1 MTEAPANP
9 PSHEQPLPPVTQAA
23 AHLVEVTPAKKITF
37 FKSGDPQF
45 NGVRMAVN
53 RRTFKS
59 FNALLDDLSQRVPL
73 AFGVRTIT
81 TPRGTRCIDRLEQ
94 LEDGACYLCSDK
106 RHVKAA
112 GARPPAPWQNR
123 SKASRSGK
131 RQASPAASVSHAH
144 LVHKTP
150 KKIMLVKNGEADM
163 RHTVVLN
170 RRNTYTF
177 KTFLDEV
184 SDLMQCSVKKLC
196 TLEGRK
202 VDTIQALLHCPRVLV
217 CMGREPFKPVLAE
230 TLRHGSVE
238 KLPGL
243 ATRSRTSIVGE
254 SVESRKNVKFGLETK
269 KSVIHPRS
277 SSSNRSLRFSLSS
290 EKSYPHGLNSGHASF
305 MDSCSHSKHGNLAH
319 SIVNDD
325 IEKRVH
331 VNKDGSLSVEM
342 KVRFRL
348 LNEETLQWSTQIKKS
363 SLYSNASFDQTN
375 LAQEEVVDPIHQ
387 MDAGVY
393 SEGDDSFYP
402 CDADDSYISKLNE
415 ELLQEMDYQQC
426 CNYCR
431 EYDIW
436 KNSMHKVNNSDRDLR
451 SRRSACSCTS
461 SHRRLVCKKSSVES
475 MHTASSDEYA
485 EHFVQQSASY
495 SETFENGETRV
506 EYCSVSRCSS
516 QSAVCTSQPS
526 TACSQGSSSISSLS
540 NVKNPV
546 SLETQAFVGEEQGQ
560 VEESPVSNISESSL
574 VFKPCK
580 ESKDE
585 NEGVKSKSVASSSSS
600 VKCKDP
606 VASPNYLHPRP
617 ESCASSSTTHCNK
630 EKDTE
635 DIADHSEGE
644 RANSSISKCSQSK
657 CGLEK
662 VDARSIS
669 TMSPSSKRSHNKEP
683 INQEDNKSER
693 LSMPGS
699 SSSEDHARIRETK
712 AKDTDSKDRD
722 LSSLSHSSKHNKGS
736 TPQKESAFTLL
747 NETRSSASVS
757 SKSSCENAKNSR
769 ADLRLQHSNS
779 HHSVQS
785 SVSEDIVESNLKDEE
800 QKPTSSASKNSG
812 NSINR
817 KKVQTE
823 DEERPST
830 SGSSSSKPSLNDD
843 VKERARQSKPS
854 KSKLEN
860 LKEGRQENK
869 RHHSVSSSTTFLSKF
884 RENHSDKEE
893 CEANRSKMN
902 QHNMTQSLVLEPNLN
917 KETNS
922 VLETSRSSCVSDSA
936 SICCSQCP
944 SPPKGKPH
952 AKKVRPVTLKC
963 SPKSNV
969 DTDPVSAVQE
979 TKEELVSSAPTTSG
993 SKSRVSVKINN
1004 EKDEK
1009 YEYSKSASDSKS
1021 GKEMAK
1027 VGSVVHKKNKREK
1040 PEVTGELI
1048 TLALPNTSP
1057 EEVVNEWLQKM
1068 PSDTVLMKYIDLQ
1081 DCDQVGMKEFAK
1093 GMERKGKPL
1102 EPTPTEEE
1110 ELSQNKKVGS
1120 CSSTREV
1127 QPNTRAQ
1134 KYVLEDQDNKQFTKE
1149 IQQIH
1154 TDCKH
1159 ATISSC
1165 QHIEDLPKTII
1176 SSVQIMKVLLNPRQ
1190 GAHIERSN
1198 SLPEVSP
1205 TLGKKLSNAAK
1216 ALLMCLASLQL
1227 FDEEPLDTRDQP
1239 DHVNKLKYKEL
1250 LNILQSLWL
1259 GEAAKNDQEI
1269 PYQKMIL
1276 QQNKP
1281 ASLKSCQILHSTD
1294 DEFTPVSSSGVDVSS
1309 GSGRSGDGSVA
1320 GAADMASTTKKRKDH
1335 VPTLRETDTDTNP
1348 LPPDSHDEN
1357 KSNEKGVSSRPET
1370 SSPKPDLSASSY
1382 RNGIPDQACHA
1393 RWSSGE
1399 QSSKDEVRL
1408 AVDKNMNKKSAEISD
1423 MDDESAYVTP
1433 QKANMANQ
1441 ALPPAD
1447 HENEGQSDHASENQ
1461 TEAPTDN
1468 NTGEEDT
1475 NNTFKSVQPGEYFL
1489 QDKEPIVRE
1498 IVDAAEKEVS
1508 DIQRNLPDSDPGWV
1522 VKLLKKIEKEFMT
1535 HYVDAMNDFKCR
1547 WNLVDDERLDEM
1559 ISDLK
1564 DEVSKRL
1571 QASIKKELKKLKG
1584 QAGQRPPR
1592 PPEEPAKREF
1602 SFQTE
1607 QRRRRLKKMLKNP
1620 AVNELNMTP
1629 NGPVDSSF
1637 EKNYE
1642 DLTFSS
1648 TLENELVTQPNDEE
1662 YCPCDTCMQKKM
1674 AARPARA
1681 TVAAS
1686 APVIKDFDLRQILR
1700 MKKDNVNETNED
1712 AKPDA
1717 DEGKHEL
1724 AEAAMVPSVCAEI
1737 ATEKEP
1743 DDIKAFNQE
1752 NLEDQKETQD
1762 QSESNSG
1769 QGQTAGEIS
1778 EAPCWGSEDK
1788 VFSIE
1793 HCEKGETE
1801 TTNSEVGEAP
1811 QSISDVKKGDETQE
1825 TEVAGKNDKDL
1836 SECSKQLESTDNP
1849 EQASEE
1855 TETKPAEIAESEE
1868 RDEEIKSHTGEL
1880 EAHEKGHDEDNS
1892 DIETDQRVETMEE
1905 IENLSPADQGKESSA
1920 SNEEQHSENA
1930 TSEKREMNDQD
1941 EADQSDDGFSI
1952 PDADTAGDGHLVN
1965 NKSIENEGTK
1975 HPAVAA
1981 QESTSSLGS
1990 KSHSSQRDLAER
2002 ASKEESKTV
2011 TEINEKATS
2020 NSSNSPESKP
2030 AQMYPE
2036 SSSEDSDSEDEH
2048 KGPSTNIKRNNTV
2061 VHRKIEDVSDNKHE
2075 NSTINSEKPDA
2086 TEVEQ
2091 DDLDF

>member
-1 MTEAPANP
+1 APANP

-243 ATRSRTSIVGE
+243 ATRSRTSI
-254 SVESRKNVKFGLETK
+254 FGLETK

-375 LAQEEVVDPIHQ
+375 LAQEE
-387 MDAGVY
+387 
-393 SEGDDSFYP
+393 
-402 CDADDSYISKLNE
+402 
-415 ELLQEMDYQQC
+415 
-426 CNYCR
+426 
-431 EYDIW
+431 
-436 KNSMHKVNNSDRDLR
+436 
-451 SRRSACSCTS
+451 
-461 SHRRLVCKKSSVES
+461 RLVCKKSSVES

-699 SSSEDHARIRETK
+699 SSSEDHARIR
-712 AKDTDSKDRD
+712 
-722 LSSLSHSSKHNKGS
+722 HNKGS

-830 SGSSSSKPSLNDD
+830 SGSSSSKP
-843 VKERARQSKPS
+843 
-854 KSKLEN
+854 
-860 LKEGRQENK
+860 
-869 RHHSVSSSTTFLSKF
+869 SVSSSTTFLSKF

-1700 MKKDNVNETNED
+1700 MKK
-1712 AKPDA
+1712 
-1717 DEGKHEL
+1717 
-1724 AEAAMVPSVCAEI
+1724 
-1737 ATEKEP
+1737 
-1743 DDIKAFNQE
+1743 
-1752 NLEDQKETQD
+1752 
-1762 QSESNSG
+1762 
-1769 QGQTAGEIS
+1769 
-1778 EAPCWGSEDK
+1778 
-1788 VFSIE
+1788 
-1793 HCEKGETE
+1793 
-1801 TTNSEVGEAP
+1801 
-1811 QSISDVKKGDETQE
+1811 
-1825 TEVAGKNDKDL
+1825 
-1836 SECSKQLESTDNP
+1836 
-1849 EQASEE
+1849 
-1855 TETKPAEIAESEE
+1855 
-1868 RDEEIKSHTGEL
+1868 
-1880 EAHEKGHDEDNS
+1880 
-1892 DIETDQRVETMEE
+1892 
-1905 IENLSPADQGKESSA
+1905 
-1920 SNEEQHSENA
+1920 
-1930 TSEKREMNDQD
+1930 
-1941 EADQSDDGFSI
+1941 
-1952 PDADTAGDGHLVN
+1952 
-1965 NKSIENEGTK
+1965 
-1975 HPAVAA
+1975 
-1981 QESTSSLGS
+1981 
-1990 KSHSSQRDLAER
+1990 
-2002 ASKEESKTV
+2002 
-2011 TEINEKATS
+2011 
-2020 NSSNSPESKP
+2020 
-2030 AQMYPE
+2030 
-2036 SSSEDSDSEDEH
+2036 
-2048 KGPSTNIKRNNTV
+2048 
-2061 VHRKIEDVSDNKHE
+2061 
-2075 NSTINSEKPDA
+2075 
-2086 TEVEQ
+2086 
-2091 DDLDF
+2091 